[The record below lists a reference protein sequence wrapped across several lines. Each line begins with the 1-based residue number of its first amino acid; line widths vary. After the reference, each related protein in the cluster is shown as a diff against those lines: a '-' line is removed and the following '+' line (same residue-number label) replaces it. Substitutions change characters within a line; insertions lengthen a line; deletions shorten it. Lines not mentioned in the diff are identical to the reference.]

1 MKRERLPMLI
11 SAAGPLVLFSMQ
23 LGWMREPGFQHTPI
37 SINLA
42 MLEAAHT
49 ATMPL
54 GQPMPRRLAHTHIHI
69 HTSMLTNKLL
79 LCGVVCSYQGGFF
92 FWIAYINHL
101 SSTQTEAK

>member
-1 MKRERLPMLI
+1 MERERLPMLI

-49 ATMPL
+49 ATMPP
-54 GQPMPRRLAHTHIHI
+54 GQAMPSRLAPHIHSHTCTQTHTH
-69 HTSMLTNKLL
+69 
-79 LCGVVCSYQGGFF
+79 
-92 FWIAYINHL
+92 AY
-101 SSTQTEAK
+101 K

>member
-1 MKRERLPMLI
+1 MEGERLPMLI

-42 MLEAAHT
+42 MLEAAHR

-54 GQPMPRRLAHTHIHI
+54 GQSMPSRLALHIHS
-69 HTSMLTNKLL
+69 HTCLQINCCVELFVTTRAL
-79 LCGVVCSYQGGFF
+79 FF
-92 FWIAYINHL
+92 CLVEYINH
-101 SSTQTEAK
+101 